1 MTRSVSR
8 RAFLGTAGA
17 GALAAATISSAS
29 LVAAEDVAAAA
40 VPSAIVPFHGAH
52 QAGIVTPAQD
62 RLLFASF
69 DVLTDDRAE
78 LVTLL
83 QEWTRAAR
91 RMTTGRPVG
100 TDNADQDAPPDD
112 TGEADDLGAAALT
125 VTFGFG
131 ASLFDRQGDPFRIA
145 ARKPAALV
153 AMPTF
158 AGDEIDPARSD
169 GDLAVQACADD
180 PQVCFHA
187 IRNLT
192 RIGRGVVALRWSQSG
207 FGRTSSTDSAQT
219 TPRNLMGFKD
229 GTNNVVAE
237 DTKAL
242 QQHVWVPDSDDP
254 AWMRG
259 GSYLVTRRIRM
270 LLEVWDRSTLAD
282 QELTI
287 GRVKGSGAPL
297 GATKEHDSVNLAAKV
312 DGEFVIPADGHI
324 RLAAPDTNQGIR
336 LLRRGYSFTDGIDP
350 VTNQL
355 DAGLFFIAY
364 QRDPRGV
371 HPRAGEPA
379 HRRAAT
385 STSATTARRCSRSR
399 PGSTPV
405 ASSAEPCSSR
415 GGGKAR
421 SQRSH
426 GLLVAFSEGHLRAWG
441 HARTA
446 FRAT

>member
-1 MTRSVSR
+1 VTTRSVSR
-8 RAFLGTAGA
+8 RRFLGVAGA
-17 GALAAATISSAS
+17 GGLAAAAVSSAS
-29 LVAAEDVAAAA
+29 LVAAEGTSAAGTRSAA
-40 VPSAIVPFHGAH
+40 SHRSLVVPFHGPH
-52 QAGIVTPAQD
+52 QAGIVTPAQS
-62 RLLFASF
+62 RLLFASY

-78 LVTLL
+78 LVGVL

-91 RMTTGRPVG
+91 RMTAGRPVG
-100 TDNADQDAPPDD
+100 TDNTDQEAPPDD
-112 TGEADDLGAAALT
+112 TGEADDLGPSSLT

-131 ASLFDRQGDPFRIA
+131 ASLFDRPGDPFGIA
-145 ARKPAALV
+145 TRKPAALV

-158 AGDEIDPARSD
+158 AGDEIDLARSD
-169 GDLAVQACADD
+169 GDLAVQACAED

-207 FGRTSSTDSAQT
+207 FGRAATTDAEQT

-229 GTNNVVAE
+229 GTNNLVAE
-237 DTKAL
+237 DTAAL
-242 QQHVWVPDSDDP
+242 RRHVWVGDSDGP

-287 GRVKGSGAPL
+287 GRIKRSGAPL
-297 GATKEHDSVNLAAKV
+297 GGAQEHDVVDLAAER
-312 DGEFVIPADGHI
+312 DGQPVVPIDAHI
-324 RLAAPDTNQGIR
+324 RLAAPERNDGIR

-364 QRDPRGV
+364 QRDPRTGFI
-371 HPRAGEPA
+371 
-379 HRRAAT
+379 
-385 STSATTARRCSRSR
+385 
-399 PGSTPV
+399 PV
-405 ASSAEPCSSR
+405 QQA
-415 GGGKAR
+415 
-421 SQRSH
+421 
-426 GLLVAFSEGHLRAWG
+426 LRADALSEYTRHTG
-441 HARTA
+441 TA
-446 FRAT
+446 MFACPPGVQPGGYLGETLFA

>member
-1 MTRSVSR
+1 VTRSVSR

-29 LVAAEDVAAAA
+29 LVATEGAANAAA
-40 VPSAIVPFHGAH
+40 PSVIVPFHGAH

-69 DVLTDDRAE
+69 DVVTSDRDE
-78 LVTLL
+78 LVEML
-83 QEWTRAAR
+83 QEWTRASR
-91 RMTTGRPVG
+91 RMTAGRPVG
-100 TDNADQDAPPDD
+100 TDNTDQDAPPDD

-131 ASLFDRQGDPFRIA
+131 ASLFDRAGDPFRIA
-145 ARKPAALV
+145 ASKPASLV

-158 AGDEIDPARSD
+158 ANDELDPARSD
-169 GDLAVQACADD
+169 GDLAVQACAND

-237 DTKAL
+237 DTRVL
-242 QQHVWVPDSDDP
+242 QEHVWVSSSDDP
-254 AWMRG
+254 PWMRG

-270 LLEVWDRSTLAD
+270 LLEVWDRSTLSD
-282 QELTI
+282 QERTI

-297 GATKEHDSVNLAAKV
+297 GETKEHAPVNLTAKA
-312 DGEFVIPADGHI
+312 DGELVIPVDGHI
-324 RLAAPDTNQGIR
+324 RLAAPAENKGIR

-364 QRDPRGV
+364 QRDPRTGFI
-371 HPRAGEPA
+371 
-379 HRRAAT
+379 
-385 STSATTARRCSRSR
+385 
-399 PGSTPV
+399 PV
-405 ASSAEPCSSR
+405 QE
-415 GGGKAR
+415 
-421 SQRSH
+421 
-426 GLLVAFSEGHLRAWG
+426 HLRTDALNEYIRHNG
-441 HARTA
+441 SAMFAAPPGIDTGG
-446 FRAT
+446 FVGETLFT

>member
-8 RAFLGTAGA
+8 RQFLGTAGA
-17 GALAAATISSAS
+17 GALTAATISTAA
-29 LVAAEDVAAAA
+29 LVAAEGAAAA
-40 VPSAIVPFHGAH
+40 AALTPIVPFHGAH
-52 QAGIVTPAQD
+52 QAGIVTLAQS
-62 RLLFASF
+62 RLLFASY
-69 DVLTDDRAE
+69 DVLTNDRDE
-78 LVTLL
+78 LIGVL

-91 RMTTGRPVG
+91 RMTAGRPVG
-100 TDNADQDAPPDD
+100 TDNTDQDAPPDD
-112 TGEADDLGAAALT
+112 TGEADDLGPASLT

-131 ASLFDRQGDPFRIA
+131 ASLFDRPGDPFAIA

-153 AMPTF
+153 AMPVF

-169 GDLAVQACADD
+169 GDLAVQACAED

-207 FGRTSSTDSAQT
+207 FGRTSSTDAAQE

-237 DTKAL
+237 DTKRL
-242 QQHVWVPDSDDP
+242 QEHVWVSDTDDP

-259 GSYLVTRRIRM
+259 GSYLVSRRIRM

-297 GATKEHDSVNLAAKV
+297 GGVKEHDTVNLTAKAGGDLV
-312 DGEFVIPADGHI
+312 VPADGHI
-324 RLAAPDTNQGIR
+324 RLAAPEENHGIR

-364 QRDPRGV
+364 QRDPRQGFIPVQESLHADALNEYIRHNGTAMFAVPPGV
-371 HPRAGEPA
+371 
-379 HRRAAT
+379 
-385 STSATTARRCSRSR
+385 ST
-399 PGSTPV
+399 
-405 ASSAEPCSSR
+405 
-415 GGGKAR
+415 GGFVGDT
-421 SQRSH
+421 
-426 GLLVAFSEGHLRAWG
+426 LF
-441 HARTA
+441 T
-446 FRAT
+446 

>member
-1 MTRSVSR
+1 VRPPRSVSR
-8 RAFLGTAGA
+8 RKFLGTAGA
-17 GALAAATISSAS
+17 GALAAATVSSAA
-29 LVAAEDVAAAA
+29 LVAAEGTSAAAA
-40 VPSAIVPFHGAH
+40 LTPIVPFHGEH

-69 DVLTDDRAE
+69 DVLTDDRDE
-78 LVTLL
+78 LVGMLK
-83 QEWTRAAR
+83 EWTRASR
-91 RMTTGRPVG
+91 RMTAGRPVG
-100 TDNADQDAPPDD
+100 TDNTDQHAPPDD
-112 TGEADDLGAAALT
+112 TGEADGLSAAALT
-125 VTFGFG
+125 VTVGFG
-131 ASLFDRQGDPFRIA
+131 ASLFDRPGDPFRIA
-145 ARKPAALV
+145 ASKPAALV

-169 GDLAVQACADD
+169 GDLAVQACAND

-207 FGRTSSTDSAQT
+207 FGRTSSTDTAQT

-242 QQHVWVPDSDDP
+242 QQHVWVSHADDP

-297 GATKEHDSVNLAAKV
+297 GGAKEHAPVNLRAKV
-312 DGEFVIPADGHI
+312 NGEFVVPTDGHI
-324 RLAAPDTNQGIR
+324 RLAAPEENQGIR

-364 QRDPRGV
+364 QRDPR
-371 HPRAGEPA
+371 AGFI
-379 HRRAAT
+379 
-385 STSATTARRCSRSR
+385 
-399 PGSTPV
+399 PV
-405 ASSAEPCSSR
+405 QER
-415 GGGKAR
+415 
-421 SQRSH
+421 
-426 GLLVAFSEGHLRAWG
+426 LRADALNEYIRHNG
-441 HARTA
+441 TA
-446 FRAT
+446 MFAVPPGVGAAGFVGETLLAEV